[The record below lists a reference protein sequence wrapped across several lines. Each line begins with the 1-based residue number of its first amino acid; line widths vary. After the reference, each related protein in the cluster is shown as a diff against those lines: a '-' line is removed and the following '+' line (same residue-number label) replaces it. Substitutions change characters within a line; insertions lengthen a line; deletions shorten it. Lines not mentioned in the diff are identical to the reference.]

1 MKGLFPLFSVASNT
15 VLIILTGMGI
25 FAFSRS
31 YLWAIIGA
39 FVLTGSS
46 MSANPIVALI
56 AYPLV
61 EWFFYGKLTMY
72 SAIIVCITLLQMIIC
87 IFTAKEE

>member
-1 MKGLFPLFSVASNT
+1 MRGLFPLFFIASNT
-15 VLIILTGMGI
+15 ALTILTGMGI
-25 FAFSRS
+25 FAFTQS

-46 MSANPIVALI
+46 MSANPIVSLV

-72 SAIIVCITLLQMIIC
+72 AALIVGVTLLQIVAC
-87 IFTAKEE
+87 IFAAKEE